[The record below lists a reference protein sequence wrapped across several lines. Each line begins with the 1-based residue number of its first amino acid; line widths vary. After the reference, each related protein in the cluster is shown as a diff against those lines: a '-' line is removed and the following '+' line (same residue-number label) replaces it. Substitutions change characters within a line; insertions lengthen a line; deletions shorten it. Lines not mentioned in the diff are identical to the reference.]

1 MDLRIQCPALTPT
14 DAPGLTNHC
23 PPMRPKG
30 DQARV
35 LQRDFTNGSQ
45 KNSTL
50 GQQTVLFWAAGRKTS
65 LWQEMRPVKEK
76 QKQGGLLMKRIILD
90 IMELIDSPP
99 LPLRSSSY
107 MGQEIP
113 IPFLCKPPP
122 PILRHQKRIGTSK
135 RKASSLSNTTLNKNF
150 LSKAPLEILSA
161 VSHTRT
167 VVHSSII

>member
-50 GQQTVLFWAAGRKTS
+50 GKQTVLFWAAGRKTS

-90 IMELIDSPP
+90 ITGAH
-99 LPLRSSSY
+99 RFSSSPLKKLQLHGPRNPNTFPVQTSSPHPQTPKENRDIQKKSKFTEQY
-107 MGQEIP
+107 NPEQE
-113 IPFLCKPPP
+113 FSL
-122 PILRHQKRIGTSK
+122 Q
-135 RKASSLSNTTLNKNF
+135 SSFGNF
-150 LSKAPLEILSA
+150 I
-161 VSHTRT
+161 R
-167 VVHSSII
+167 SITY